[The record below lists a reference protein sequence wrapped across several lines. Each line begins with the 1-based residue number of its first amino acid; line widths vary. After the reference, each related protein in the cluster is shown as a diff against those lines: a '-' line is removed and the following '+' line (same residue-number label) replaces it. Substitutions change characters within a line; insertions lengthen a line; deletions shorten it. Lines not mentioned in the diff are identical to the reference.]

1 VLALLLWL
9 TFMTAASMTAL
20 AIAPA
25 NPAAEVVRRARAAA
39 GGTSAGGV
47 AVLDD
52 EELHRPLLER
62 TLLPLVERLGTLAVG
77 MTPEARRQSLQARLR
92 SAGQDADVGAWLAR
106 KALAAVLGAALAA
119 LALHGSGIWPVVA
132 AVAGVLGWRW
142 PDAGLDRAAKTRR
155 KVIGK
160 ALPDVLDLLCVSV
173 EAGLGFD
180 GAMQKVA
187 EKFPGPVASE
197 FGAYLRDVRL
207 GQARDTALRAMAGR
221 CGVPEL
227 QTTVAVIIQAERLG
241 ASLARVLRVQSDE
254 LRVRRR
260 QQAQERALQ
269 IPVKLIFPLVLFIFP
284 AIFVVLLG
292 PAALHVITVF
302 TGGK

>member
-9 TFMTAASMTAL
+9 TFMTAASLTAL
-20 AIAPA
+20 VLAPA
-25 NPAAEVVRRARAAA
+25 IPEADVVRRARAAA
-39 GGTSAGGV
+39 GAAG
-47 AVLDD
+47 ARAAAILD
-52 EELHRPLLER
+52 EEELRRPLLR
-62 TLLPLVERLGTLAVG
+62 RILQPVVARVG
-77 MTPEARRQSLQARLR
+77 RFVMDLTPEGRRERIQAQLR
-92 SAGQDADVGAWLAR
+92 AAGQDADVGAWLAR
-106 KALAAVLGAALAA
+106 KALAAIVAAAVTAMALHTRSVWPLAA
-119 LALHGSGIWPVVA
+119 AAGGI
-132 AVAGVLGWRW
+132 LGWRW
-142 PDAGLDRAAKTRR
+142 PDASLERKSQARR

-207 GQARDTALRAMAGR
+207 GQARDVALRAMAAR
-221 CGVPEL
+221 CGVAEL
-227 QTTVAVIIQAERLG
+227 QTTVAVLIQAERLG
-241 ASLARVLRVQSDE
+241 ASLARVLRVQSEE

-260 QQAQERALQ
+260 QAAQERALQ

-284 AIFVVLLG
+284 SIFVVLLG
-292 PAALHVITVF
+292 PAALHVIQVF
-302 TGGK
+302 SNR